1 LTLTFDDETVVE
13 RVKKWSGG
21 MYGKVT
27 NGVKLMNDRDEDL
40 IMIVTERFEGRLT
53 EETGKLRFEMAME
66 FGKVRTEMA
75 TEFGK
80 VRVEMAEGFG
90 LMRGEIGQL
99 RADMALVRADGIER
113 NNELLRW
120 LLVFAVLQTTALGTI
135 LALFK

>member
-1 LTLTFDDETVVE
+1 
-13 RVKKWSGG
+13 
-21 MYGKVT
+21 
-27 NGVKLMNDRDEDL
+27 
-40 IMIVTERFEGRLT
+40 
-53 EETGKLRFEMAME
+53 
-66 FGKVRTEMA
+66 
-75 TEFGK
+75 
-80 VRVEMAEGFG
+80 MAEGFG